1 MSEMK
6 CSECGTRLFKTPRG
20 NLVCEK
26 CSYHSY
32 VKVGNSSEP
41 LESKKKSE
49 MGMAVLAV
57 VLFAIIGWLFSIFI
71 NVSSGNLDQKGSQTV
86 AELAEQGDAKA
97 QNNLGVMYDKGEGV
111 PQASQEQFLYI

>member
-6 CSECGTRLFKTPRG
+6 CPECGTRLFKTPKG

-32 VKVGNSSEP
+32 VEVGNSSEH
-41 LESKKKSE
+41 LESKKKPKI
-49 MGMAVLAV
+49 GMAVLAV
-57 VLFAIIGWLFSIFI
+57 VLFAVIGWQFSRFI
-71 NVSSGNLDQKGSQTV
+71 NVFSDNLDQKGSQTV

-97 QNNLGVMYDKGEGV
+97 QYNLGVMYAKGEGV
-111 PQASQEQFLYI
+111 EPSSHECVF